1 MKVKITLV
9 ILLHLFISA
18 CVYRMDVQ
26 QGNLLKLETLDRV
39 EVGMTKSQIKYLLG
53 GPLVGTPFEENRWDY
68 IYYYQPGN
76 KTDTQRYC
84 SNNDYGISGNYETSA
99 RCCRLY
105 ILPVYILYHC
115 RISLLNFNNC
125 F

>member
-1 MKVKITLV
+1 MKIKIALVTL
-9 ILLHLFISA
+9 LYFFISA
-18 CVYRMDVQ
+18 FVYRMDIQ

-76 KTDTQRYC
+76 EGAAQRYWMIV
-84 SNNDYGISGNYETSA
+84 YFEGNRVIKIEKDVLTN
-99 RCCRLY
+99 
-105 ILPVYILYHC
+105 P
-115 RISLLNFNNC
+115 N
-125 F
+125 

>member
-1 MKVKITLV
+1 MKIKITLV
-9 ILLHLFISA
+9 ILLHFFISA
-18 CVYRMDVQ
+18 CVYRMDIQ

-76 KTDTQRYC
+76 EGETQRYWL
-84 SNNDYGISGNYETSA
+84 I
-99 RCCRLY
+99 
-105 ILPVYILYHC
+105 VYFEENRVIK
-115 RISLLNFNNC
+115 IEKDVPTNPN
-125 F
+125 

>member
-1 MKVKITLV
+1 MKIKIILV
-9 ILLHLFISA
+9 ILLHFFISS
-18 CVYRMDVQ
+18 CVYRMDIQ

-76 KTDTQRYC
+76 EGEPQRYWLIV
-84 SNNDYGISGNYETSA
+84 YFEGNRVIKIEKDVLTN
-99 RCCRLY
+99 
-105 ILPVYILYHC
+105 P
-115 RISLLNFNNC
+115 N
-125 F
+125 

>member
-9 ILLHLFISA
+9 ILLHLFISS
-18 CVYRMDVQ
+18 CVYRMDIQ

-68 IYYYQPGN
+68 IYYYQPGD
-76 KTDTQRYC
+76 KADTQRYWLIV
-84 SNNDYGISGNYETSA
+84 YFEGNRVIKIEKDVLTN
-99 RCCRLY
+99 
-105 ILPVYILYHC
+105 P
-115 RISLLNFNNC
+115 N
-125 F
+125 